1 MEDSFFTS
9 KKAAEITGS
18 TLRQLQYW
26 REKEVVVPTIS
37 ASGTGRS
44 VYYSL
49 QELLK
54 LAVIQYCLKAGLN
67 FELAATTIKQF
78 ENEKFFTGTSFDFDI
93 IQHLDMRY
101 MFSFSEET
109 GKLELGNFD
118 LKKAYSS
125 LKTGKPVIPVC
136 LDDIYQQLAEKI
148 D

>member
-49 QELLK
+49 QDLLK
-54 LAVIQYCLKAGLN
+54 LAIIQYCLKAGLN

-93 IQHLDMRY
+93 KQHLDMRY

>member
-26 REKEVVVPTIS
+26 REKEVVVPTINS
-37 ASGTGRS
+37 SGTGRS
-44 VYYSL
+44 VYYSV
-49 QELLK
+49 QDLLK

-78 ENEKFFTGTSFDFDI
+78 ENEKFFTGTRYEFNI
-93 IQHLDMRY
+93 KPNLNMRY
-101 MFSFSEET
+101 MFSLSEET
-109 GKLELGNFD
+109 GKLELGKYD
-118 LKKAYSS
+118 VKKAQSS
-125 LKTGKPVIPVC
+125 VKTGKPVIPVC

>member
-26 REKEVVVPTIS
+26 REKEVVVPTIC
-37 ASGTGRS
+37 ASGSLRS

-49 QELLK
+49 QVLLK

-67 FELAATTIKQF
+67 FELAATTIKQL
-78 ENEKFFTGTSFDFDI
+78 ENDNWLLPTTYRIDVKPEAN
-93 IQHLDMRY
+93 MRY
-101 MFSFSEET
+101 MFSLSEKT
-109 GKLELGNFD
+109 GKLELGKYD
-118 LKKAYSS
+118 LKKAQSS
-125 LKTGKPVIPVC
+125 VKTGKPVIPVC

>member
-49 QELLK
+49 PDLLK
-54 LAVIQYCLKAGLN
+54 LAIIQYCLNAGIN

>member
-49 QELLK
+49 QDLLK

-93 IQHLDMRY
+93 KQHLDMRY

>member
-49 QELLK
+49 QDLLK

-67 FELAATTIKQF
+67 FELAATTIKQL
-78 ENEKFFTGTSFDFDI
+78 ENDNWLLPTTYRIDVKPEVN
-93 IQHLDMRY
+93 MRY
-101 MFSFSEET
+101 MFSLSE
-109 GKLELGNFD
+109 
-118 LKKAYSS
+118 
-125 LKTGKPVIPVC
+125 KTGK
-136 LDDIYQQLAEKI
+136 
-148 D
+148 

>member
-49 QELLK
+49 PDLLK
-54 LAVIQYCLKAGLN
+54 LAIIQYCLKAGLN

-78 ENEKFFTGTSFDFDI
+78 ENEKFFTRTSFDFDI
-93 IQHLDMRY
+93 KQHLDMRY